1 MIFFYIAVA
10 LLFLY
15 GILFQFYH
23 SWWSAIP
30 GFSST
35 GTPVT
40 SISIIIPA
48 RNEENNIAACIHSI
62 CQQQYPAHLLQ
73 IIVIDDNSTDKTFA
87 IARDIFYEGIEK
99 ICIQLP
105 NLPNNQAPKKRAIE
119 TGIGIAKG
127 TLIVTTDA
135 DCIAAPLW
143 LAQIALFYEHTG
155 KVFIAAPV
163 NIKAGSSLL
172 SKFQAL
178 DFLTMQGIT
187 GAAVFKRFHNMCNG
201 ANLAYEKKVFY
212 EAGGFSG
219 IDNIASGDDMLLMKK
234 IAREY
239 PEQIGFIKSSEA
251 IVTTLP
257 AAGWRAFFQQRIRWA
272 SKATYYQQPAIFF
285 VLLLVYLTN
294 LMIFCFLL
302 LGIFQKFAFLLF
314 LLLCVAKFFME
325 YFFVREVAVFFKQQ
339 RLLHWLLLL
348 QPLHIV
354 YIVVSGFLGQFK
366 TYEWKGRKLK

>member
-1 MIFFYIAVA
+1 
-10 LLFLY
+10 
-15 GILFQFYH
+15 
-23 SWWSAIP
+23 
-30 GFSST
+30 
-35 GTPVT
+35 
-40 SISIIIPA
+40 
-48 RNEENNIAACIHSI
+48 
-62 CQQQYPAHLLQ
+62 
-73 IIVIDDNSTDKTFA
+73 
-87 IARDIFYEGIEK
+87 
-99 ICIQLP
+99 
-105 NLPNNQAPKKRAIE
+105 
-119 TGIGIAKG
+119 
-127 TLIVTTDA
+127 
-135 DCIAAPLW
+135 
-143 LAQIALFYEHTG
+143 
-155 KVFIAAPV
+155 
-163 NIKAGSSLL
+163 
-172 SKFQAL
+172 
-178 DFLTMQGIT
+178 MQGIT

-234 IAREY
+234 IARQY
-239 PEQIGFIKSSEA
+239 PGQTGFIKSSEA

-257 AAGWRAFFQQRIRWA
+257 AAGWGAFFQQRIRWA
-272 SKATYYQQPAIFF
+272 SKATHYQQPAIFF

-302 LGIFQKFAFLLF
+302 LGIFQKFALLLF